1 MLGTMARYVDKSASG
16 IRFSTETVRIII
28 ADDHEVV
35 RVGLRH
41 ILSKYPNFEILGEAS
56 TGQEALALARH
67 YRPDVLLTDIVM
79 PSLNGIEL
87 TRILRSTLPEIRI
100 LILTAYE
107 DAFHVEQALRAGAH
121 GYLTKSMKPEELVEA
136 ITAVLAGEQVFSP
149 AIMAFIQDLE
159 IAQLSFSSDE
169 PLVRLTPQ
177 ESRVLQLIAE
187 GLTTKEIALRLGISP
202 RTVETHRANL
212 MEKLRARNVAA
223 LVRFA
228 LLNADYLSRLGQSA

>member
-1 MLGTMARYVDKSASG
+1 MARYVDKSASG
-16 IRFSTETVRIII
+16 IRLSTETVRIII

-67 YRPDVLLTDIVM
+67 YHPDVLLTDIVM